1 MAQCIS
7 YLNPQH
13 VDCKTMQNHG
23 ISLSK
28 SSSDVSQL
36 ARFLTDGSRCSQVF
50 PKNPRGRSWFTLDV
64 FLFFYGGREKAW
76 ARIVPGVRESSSP
89 PRCFAFIFHTQIS
102 KWCWNIYI
110 YLPASN
116 PQTWPS
122 FVGQYSM
129 GLWDGPVCPWEMV
142 ANRNGDTR
150 NQLHQTLGSRYN

>member
-1 MAQCIS
+1 
-7 YLNPQH
+7 
-13 VDCKTMQNHG
+13 MQKHG

-50 PKNPRGRSWFTLDV
+50 PKKSRGRSWFTLDV
-64 FLFFYGGREKAW
+64 FLFFNGGREKAW

-102 KWCWNIYI
+102 KWCWNIYRHT
-110 YLPASN
+110 N

-129 GLWDGPVCPWEMV
+129 GVMV
-142 ANRNGDTR
+142 QFVHGRWLAANRNGDTR
-150 NQLHQTLGSRYN
+150 NQLHQTLGSRYNWYVWLTTMTFLRW

>member
-64 FLFFYGGREKAW
+64 FLFLLRRPRKSLGEDCPW
-76 ARIVPGVRESSSP
+76 CQRIKFTSKVLCLHFSYPDIQMVLEYLHIFTGIKP
-89 PRCFAFIFHTQIS
+89 PNMAQFCRSIFHGPLGWSSLSLGDGCQPQWGHQES
-102 KWCWNIYI
+102 
-110 YLPASN
+110 ASSN
-116 PQTWPS
+116 TGES
-122 FVGQYSM
+122 I
-129 GLWDGPVCPWEMV
+129 
-142 ANRNGDTR
+142 
-150 NQLHQTLGSRYN
+150 